1 MSDPPV
7 SVPPAPEGPVADGP
21 VADGPVAGGRV
32 PDGVTAGEG
41 GHPEPGGMSAGRIAG
56 AASLLSVGNILSRLL
71 GLVRTQTIAHFFG
84 TSLQADAFNFASKA
98 PQTIYDLLVGGQLHG
113 AVVPV
118 LSDYHSRRREEF
130 WRAASVLFTVA
141 AVVSAAAS
149 VAVYLS
155 ADLLAPALID
165 GTSLGAEAL
174 RLTAGN
180 LRWMALSILLF
191 GMAGISTGILYVVGR
206 YHVAAVAMPIYNL
219 AMIGGFFLLRPV
231 LGYWALAFSVT
242 LGGLAQV
249 LTLAWGLRDSRL
261 RPAWDLRHP
270 ALRRSMVLYGP
281 VAAGLL
287 LTQVQ
292 ILASVRLASMAGP
305 GVGSMLN
312 YADRLIQFPQG
323 IIASSVAVAILP
335 ALAAAHAEGRRGS
348 YQRSLA
354 RGLRLVLCLVLPAAV
369 GMAVL
374 AGPIIGLAF
383 QSGEFGDASRLGVTL
398 ALWAYLIGLPLAAID
413 LSLINAFYARQNTRA
428 PALVGA
434 LSVGVYLAAAYVLGP
449 GRHVL
454 GATPQLLIVG
464 LALADTIKHASH
476 VLMMLW
482 LLHRIDE
489 AESLTGVGGGAWRSG
504 LAALLMGLAV
514 AGLDRLLAGPAGL
527 NAGKLAWGLRALAGS
542 ALGAAVYLPLAAF
555 LGVEEIRWAGDL
567 LRQRLRRG

>member
-1 MSDPPV
+1 VSDPPV
-7 SVPPAPEGPVADGP
+7 SVPPALE
-21 VADGPVAGGRV
+21 GPVAGGAVGGSAV
-32 PDGVTAGEG
+32 PDGVTAGGG

-141 AVVSAAAS
+141 AAVSAAAS

-165 GTSLGAEAL
+165 GASLGAEAL

-180 LRWMALSILLF
+180 LRWMAFSILLF

-261 RPAWDLRHP
+261 GPAWDLRHP
-270 ALRRSMVLYGP
+270 ALRRSLSLYGP

-292 ILASVRLASMAGP
+292 ILASVRLASMAGA

-335 ALAAAHAEGRRGS
+335 ALAAAHAEGRRHS

-398 ALWAYLIGLPLAAID
+398 ALWAYLVGLPLAAID

-428 PALVGA
+428 PALVGG

-449 GRHVL
+449 GLHVL
-454 GATPQLLIVG
+454 GTEPQQLIVG

-489 AESLTGVGGGAWRSG
+489 AEGLAGVGSGAWRSG

-514 AGLDRLLAGPAGL
+514 AGLDRLLVGSAGL
-527 NAGKLAWGLRALAGS
+527 DAGKLAWGLRALAGS
-542 ALGAAVYLPLAAF
+542 TLGAAVYLPLAAA
-555 LGVEEIRWAGDL
+555 LGVDEIRWAGDL